1 MDKYTELSSHLW
13 FLFNQH
19 FLGANETFNK
29 TELYGMNMWDVLSDD
44 LPSPRDEIIHNY
56 DKASGAIRQ
65 GDYKVIVSLYIT
77 TLRQGRTHLFRTSVF
92 GMLCHLQ

>member
-1 MDKYTELSSHLW
+1 
-13 FLFNQH
+13 
-19 FLGANETFNK
+19 
-29 TELYGMNMWDVLSDD
+29 MNMWDVLSDD

-65 GDYKVIVSLYIT
+65 GDYKVIVSLYIP
-77 TLRQGRTHLFRTSVF
+77 TLRQGRTHLFRTSVL

>member
-1 MDKYTELSSHLW
+1 
-13 FLFNQH
+13 
-19 FLGANETFNK
+19 
-29 TELYGMNMWDVLSDD
+29 MNMWDVLSDD

-77 TLRQGRTHLFRTSVF
+77 A
-92 GMLCHLQ
+92 LC